1 MKVAFFDRDGTIIED
16 YPDHKWSSVENP
28 VFIEGAVNTL
38 KEVIRKGY
46 KIIIIT
52 NQYII
57 NEEYIT
63 MDQYHHITNQM
74 INSLK
79 RENIEILDI
88 YFCPHGKSEGC
99 NCIKPNIGMIEQAMR
114 KYPEINLEESFMIGD
129 SVDDIKLAI
138 NMGIKGFGIDI
149 GVEFQEDN
157 IYQLKTVKDLP
168 TYI

>member
-16 YPDHKWSSVENP
+16 YPDHEWSSIENP
-28 VFIEGAVNTL
+28 VFIEGAINTL
-38 KEVIRKGY
+38 KEVSRKGY

-57 NEEYIT
+57 NEGYIT
-63 MDQYHHITNQM
+63 MDQYHNITNQM
-74 INSLK
+74 ICELK
-79 RENIEILDI
+79 RPNIEIHDI
-88 YFCPHGKSEGC
+88 YFCPHSKSEGC
-99 NCIKPNIGMIEQAMR
+99 NCIKPNTGMIEQAMQ

-129 SVDDIKLAI
+129 SVEDISLAI

-149 GVEFQEDN
+149 DVECREDN

-168 TYI
+168 LYI